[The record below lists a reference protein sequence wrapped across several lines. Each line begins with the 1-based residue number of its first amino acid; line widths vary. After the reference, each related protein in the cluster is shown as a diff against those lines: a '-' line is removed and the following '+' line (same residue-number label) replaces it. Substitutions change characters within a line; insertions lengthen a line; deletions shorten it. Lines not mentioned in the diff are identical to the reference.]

1 MRRSSQFQPGRRRS
15 KEPEKAGDELQALAA
30 VLDLAREFAAEA
42 QVAMYTELMSHG
54 CKAAFVQL

>member
-1 MRRSSQFQPGRRRS
+1 
-15 KEPEKAGDELQALAA
+15 